1 MRALKN
7 ILSAASSGI
16 EIALDCVMPPYE
28 GVRELER
35 MSATELVAAIESD
48 EESKKSRPLPVEGLV
63 VAFPYRAR
71 LAKAAIVLIKSH
83 LNRPVARL
91 LAEAAY
97 MKMEKSIAAFA
108 ASAPDGAIPILAPM
122 PMTKKRRR
130 ERGWSQCELICEAMA
145 RIDGAGR
152 AFIYMEDA
160 LVRTRETEDQVGMG
174 KDERA
179 ANMRGSFGA
188 GLDAD
193 GIPHVRGRDVIIL
206 DDVAT
211 TGATLRE
218 ARAAALAAG
227 ARRILLLSIGY

>member
-1 MRALKN
+1 MSALKN
-7 ILSAASSGI
+7 AWALASRAVGL
-16 EIALDCVMPPYE
+16 ALDCVMPPYE

-35 MSATELVAAIESD
+35 MSAAELVAAIEAD
-48 EESKKSRPLPVEGLV
+48 EESKRSRLLPIEGLV

-91 LAEAAY
+91 LAEATY
-97 MKMEKSIAAFA
+97 MKTRGSIAAFA
-108 ASAPDGAIPILAPM
+108 RSAPDGILPILAPM

-130 ERGWSQCELICEAMA
+130 ERGWSQCELVCGEMK
-145 RIDGAGR
+145 GP
-152 AFIYMEDA
+152 FIYMADA

-174 KDERA
+174 RDERA
-179 ANMRGSFGA
+179 ANMKGSFGA

-193 GIPHVRGRDVIIL
+193 GSPHVRGRDVIIL

-218 ARAAALAAG
+218 ARDAALAAG
-227 ARRILLLSIGY
+227 ARRVLPVSIGC